1 IMVYGL
7 TRTRFMDRRGAAR
20 LTPRPPRCARDL
32 ASLLFAP
39 TLRNPDGSSSAM
51 LSWWLTSLCEVSLST
66 SRAFPP
72 RNTAFLCLRQ
82 VVNDGIRIDAYT
94 LYGPE
99 RGGSSDTET
108 ATLRSR
114 PR

>member
-1 IMVYGL
+1 MMVYGL

-39 TLRNPDGSSSAM
+39 TLRNPDGSSSAT
-51 LSWWLTSLCEVSLST
+51 LPWWLTLLCARYPLST

-72 RNTAFLCLRQ
+72 RGTAFLCLRQ
-82 VVNDGIRIDAYT
+82 VVNDGIRIRSE
-94 LYGPE
+94 E
-99 RGGSSDTET
+99 RRVGKEG
-108 ATLRSR
+108 R
-114 PR
+114 